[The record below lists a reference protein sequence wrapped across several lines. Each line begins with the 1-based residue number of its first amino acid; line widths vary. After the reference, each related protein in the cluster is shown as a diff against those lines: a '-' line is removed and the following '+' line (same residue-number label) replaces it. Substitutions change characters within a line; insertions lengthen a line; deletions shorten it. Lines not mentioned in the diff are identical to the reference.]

1 MISPLP
7 KPSRTFHAVCAYWLM
22 SCDGSNAER
31 EVHHARSM
39 TTSTAHSAAALRLPF
54 RLRPRP
60 LLIAPYPIRMEF
72 TSIPQSGNGVYS
84 ERSVESLPSS
94 TLLRGSLRCS
104 AVVCANSIQ
113 PAALSSATQ
122 RVRRLICPLS
132 PRKALPLIFNYPITK
147 FTQLPNSSQ
156 SPVRGIDK
164 TAFSTLRIFVFC
176 EDFHLFL
183 LTPSPCFS
191 SCPPL
196 LCDLLWSLFRAERGI
211 PTIFHAASR

>member
-1 MISPLP
+1 
-7 KPSRTFHAVCAYWLM
+7 SRTFHAVCAYWLT

-60 LLIAPYPIRMEF
+60 LLIAPYPIPMEF

-84 ERSVESLPSS
+84 ERSEESLPSS

-113 PAALSSATQ
+113 PTALSSATQ

-147 FTQLPNSSQ
+147 LPNYQ
-156 SPVRGIDK
+156 ILPNPPFGVLAK
-164 TAFSTLRIFVFC
+164 TAFSTLRILFFVKIFISFC
-176 EDFHLFL
+176 
-183 LTPSPCFS
+183 
-191 SCPPL
+191 
-196 LCDLLWSLFRAERGI
+196 
-211 PTIFHAASR
+211 